1 MALKNN
7 LAEQLKLLRPGLG
20 TGKLFVAGE
29 DLAKAPFVFNGWD
42 EVLANQLPNPRVAA
56 D

>member
-1 MALKNN
+1 MALKND

-20 TGKLFVAGE
+20 TGKFFVAGE
-29 DLAKAPFVFNGWD
+29 DLAKAPLVFDGRD
-42 EVLANQLPNPRVAA
+42 EVLAYELPNPRVAA